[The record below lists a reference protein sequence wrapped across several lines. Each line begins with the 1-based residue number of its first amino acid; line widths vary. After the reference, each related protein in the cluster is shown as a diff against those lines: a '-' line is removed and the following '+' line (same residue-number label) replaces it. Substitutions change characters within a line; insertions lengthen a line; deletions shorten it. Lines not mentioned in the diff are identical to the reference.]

1 MKKCYSQEY
10 VAKQLNIQ
18 QSTYQRIETGKVK
31 ISTTRLSRLAL
42 IFNKP
47 IEAFFGGEIKITND
61 DFENQKKLMKE
72 IIAQKEA
79 NIKMLEEAI
88 VIKDNIIKD
97 VIRQIGTSEKGKVI
111 KLCPFCSK
119 LMH

>member
-1 MKKCYSQEY
+1 MQGFKLTRMELKTIYSCENIRKFRDEKCYSQEY

-79 NIKMLEEAI
+79 NIKML
-88 VIKDNIIKD
+88 
-97 VIRQIGTSEKGKVI
+97 
-111 KLCPFCSK
+111 
-119 LMH
+119 